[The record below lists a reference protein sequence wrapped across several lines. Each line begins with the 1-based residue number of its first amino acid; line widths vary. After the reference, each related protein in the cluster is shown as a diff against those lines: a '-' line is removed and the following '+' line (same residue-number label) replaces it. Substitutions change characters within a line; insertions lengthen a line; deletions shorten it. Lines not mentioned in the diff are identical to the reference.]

1 MTSPHSQIQSLL
13 HAPCLDVRPT
23 RRLALQTALGVG
35 YALAAQPGVAQSA
48 IKTSGE
54 GLLQGEVTIDVHG
67 FQMPA
72 YRSMPAG
79 ATHCPVVLVVSEVFG
94 VHEYIADVTRRLA
107 HAGYLAIAPELFM
120 RQGDPMAYGELT
132 KLFAEVINKVPDAQV
147 MGDLDACVQWAAAH
161 GGDVSRLGITGFCWG
176 GRATWLYAMHN
187 PRLRAAVAWYGRLT
201 GEKTTALPSHP
212 LDQVAALKA
221 PTLGLYAGDDSGI
234 SQASVAAMKAALAE
248 QKRHGPAQAS
258 ELVVYPGVPHAFHAD
273 YRPTYRAA
281 EAQDGWQRMLN
292 WFRRHGVV

>member
-1 MTSPHSQIQSLL
+1 MHSQIHSLL
-13 HAPCLDVRPT
+13 HAGSVPSLPT

-35 YALAAQPGVAQSA
+35 YAMTASPLVAQTA

-54 GLLQGEVTIDVHG
+54 GLLQGEVSIDVQG

-79 ATHCPVVLVVSEVFG
+79 AKNCPVVLVVSEVFG

-107 HAGYLAIAPELFM
+107 HAGYMAIAPELFT
-120 RQGDPMAYGELT
+120 RQGDPMAYGELA
-132 KLFAEVINKVPDAQV
+132 KLFAEIINKVPDAQV
-147 MGDLDACVQWAAAH
+147 MGDLDACVRWAASQ

-176 GRATWLYAMHN
+176 GRITWLYAMHN

-201 GEKTTALPSHP
+201 GEKTAVLPSHP

-221 PTLGLYAGDDSGI
+221 PTLGLYAGEDVGI
-234 SQASVAAMKAALAE
+234 STASVQAMKDALAA
-248 QKRHGPAQAS
+248 QKNVPAAQDSA
-258 ELVVYPGVPHAFHAD
+258 LVVYPGVPHAFHAD
-273 YRPTYRAA
+273 YRPSYRAQ
-281 EAQDGWQRMLN
+281 EAQDGWQRMLA
-292 WFRRHGVV
+292 WFRRHGLV

>member
-1 MTSPHSQIQSLL
+1 MHSQIHSLL
-13 HAPCLDVRPT
+13 HAGSEPSLPT

-35 YALAAQPGVAQSA
+35 YAITASPLVAQTA

-54 GLLQGEVTIDVHG
+54 GLLQGEVSIDVQG

-79 ATHCPVVLVVSEVFG
+79 AKNCPVVLVVSEVFG

-107 HAGYLAIAPELFM
+107 HAGYMAIAPELFT
-120 RQGDPMAYGELT
+120 RQGDPMAYGELA
-132 KLFAEVINKVPDAQV
+132 KLFAEIINKVPDAQV
-147 MGDLDACVQWAAAH
+147 MGDLDACVRWAASQ

-176 GRATWLYAMHN
+176 GRITWLYAMHN

-201 GEKTTALPSHP
+201 GEKTAVLPSHP

-221 PTLGLYAGDDSGI
+221 PTLGLYAGDDAGI
-234 SQASVAAMKAALAE
+234 STASVQAMKDALAA
-248 QKRHGPAQAS
+248 QKNLPAAQDSA
-258 ELVVYPGVPHAFHAD
+258 LVVYPDVPHAFHAD
-273 YRPTYRAA
+273 YRPSYRAQ
-281 EAQDGWQRMLN
+281 EAQDGWQRMLA
-292 WFRRHGVV
+292 WFRRHGLV